1 MSLHPYRG
9 LPDYCFFRSVAQSD
23 HRDLEWMP
31 APKFRIRPQDRIVT
45 AGSCFAR
52 NLAARL
58 AATGLNHYIA
68 EPAPWFFEPEE
79 AAVDGYG
86 EYSCRYGNVY
96 TVRQLRELVEQA
108 FGLRAPILDLA
119 CDGGTWFDLLRP
131 GISSSGFESERH
143 AIRDREWHLSRVKLA
158 LETAEVF
165 VFTLGLTEAWIH
177 ARSGHVYPSCPGT
190 ARGTWDPELH
200 VFKNFSHAEVLED
213 LDWVCRFLAK
223 VNARIRI
230 LLTVSPVALVASH
243 NPVANVI
250 ASSTYSKS
258 VLRSAAGEIAM
269 SLPAVDYFPSY
280 EMIAAPQSFGQFL
293 ADDLRD
299 AASRGVDFVM
309 EVFGRTLL
317 ETAGAPN
324 GEFATRRAEPQPAA
338 SPESLDRKI
347 AEAAQR
353 DCEELFN
360 DTQKTRT

>member
-1 MSLHPYRG
+1 MSMHPYKG
-9 LPDYCFFRSVAQSD
+9 LPEHCFFRSVAQTAFQ
-23 HRDLEWMP
+23 DLDWMP

-58 AATGLNHYIA
+58 AGAGLNHYIA

-79 AAVDGYG
+79 ATADGYG

-108 FGLRAPILDLA
+108 FGLRPPIFDLA
-119 CDGGTWFDLLRP
+119 SEGGIWFDLLRP

-190 ARGTWDPELH
+190 ARGTWDPDSH

-213 LDWVCRFLAK
+213 LGWVCRFLAK
-223 VNARIRI
+223 VNAKIRI

-243 NPVANVI
+243 NAAANVI

-269 SLPAVDYFPSY
+269 ALPAVEYFPSY
-280 EMIAAPQSFGQFL
+280 EMIAAPQSFGRFL
-293 ADDLRD
+293 AEDMRD
-299 AASRGVDFVM
+299 AASRGVDLVM
-309 EVFGRTLL
+309 EVFGRTLV
-317 ETAGAPN
+317 
-324 GEFATRRAEPQPAA
+324 EPAVVAKGDSTTPRTEASPAA
-338 SPESLDRKI
+338 TIVSLDRKI